1 MRGGMEDA
9 NSSPSRRPGGPSRT
23 GPPGHFRRSFDMELL
38 NHLVAAKLMKT
49 AQRFERFGADV
60 AARRLSAPSRPRG
73 TTQPTLDL
81 VVDNSAG
88 DASPGSCLHQR

>member
-1 MRGGMEDA
+1 
-9 NSSPSRRPGGPSRT
+9 
-23 GPPGHFRRSFDMELL
+23 MELL

-88 DASPGSCLHQR
+88 DASPGTCLHRR